1 MLDDDPDAK
10 IAFGSERQIAA
21 QPGSGPLP
29 IDLEQR
35 LEGGRAP
42 RGRLVRI
49 GGCRPEPRPRGV
61 FSPA

>member
-1 MLDDDPDAK
+1 MLDDNPDAK
-10 IAFGSERQIAA
+10 VAFGSERQIAA
-21 QPGSGPLP
+21 QPGSGPLS

-35 LEGGRAP
+35 LAGGRAP
-42 RGRLVRI
+42 RDRLAQI